1 MSHTIVHFEIPADD
15 PDKLAAFYRELFGWK
30 IEKMPGEAEYWSIET
45 VAVDEKGRPKEPGV
59 NGGMMRRVVP
69 QQMPINYI
77 SVESVDDEIARAQR
91 LGATVVVQKMEIPG
105 VGWFAQLLDPQ
116 NNPFAIF
123 QMVSGE

>member
-1 MSHTIVHFEIPADD
+1 LAHTIVHFEIPADD
-15 PDKLAAFYRELFGWK
+15 PDKLAGFYRELFGWK
-30 IEKMPGEAEYWSIET
+30 IEKMPGEAEYWSVET
-45 VAVDEKGRPKEPGV
+45 VTVDETGMPKEPGV

-77 SVESVDDEIARAQR
+77 SVDSVDEEIAHAQR

-116 NNPFAIF
+116 GNPFALF
-123 QMVSGE
+123 EMVGRQ